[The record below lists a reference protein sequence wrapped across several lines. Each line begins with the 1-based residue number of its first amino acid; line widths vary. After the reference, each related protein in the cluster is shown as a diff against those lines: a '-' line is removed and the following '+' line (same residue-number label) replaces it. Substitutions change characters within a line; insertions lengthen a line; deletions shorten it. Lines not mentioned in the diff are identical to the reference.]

1 MHFEDLRIYVYINIV
16 IYIYTYI
23 HALCITCVYIYI
35 LYIHVCTYVRTYIHT
50 YITLHSTTLH
60 TILFHTIPYH
70 YIPYHTVPLLYIP
83 FHTIPFHSIPYHTLH
98 THTLKFLDFPN
109 HFLST
114 LTLGDAATSSARGAS
129 ARKPPTS
136 SVSPVYSSWD
146 RWGLVLSH
154 RKIPKW
160 LSQKTKTYHTKL
172 YLVGGFNM
180 SNIRRKNC
188 AEPLPHH
195 RPYVWYCMV
204 YVLPLRRM
212 HIFPFGLQF
221 KPYLVFVYWCWWYI
235 NIIPDL
241 DGLCVLGTHQN
252 RATRKSCRLLSIKL
266 AVFSPSRSV

>member
-1 MHFEDLRIYVYINIV
+1 MQ
-16 IYIYTYI
+16 
-23 HALCITCVYIYI
+23 
-35 LYIHVCTYVRTYIHT
+35 
-50 YITLHSTTLH
+50 LH
-60 TILFHTIPYH
+60 PQQ
-70 YIPYHTVPLLYIP
+70 
-83 FHTIPFHSIPYHTLH
+83 
-98 THTLKFLDFPN
+98 
-109 HFLST
+109 
-114 LTLGDAATSSARGAS
+114 GARL
-129 ARKPPTS
+129 PE
-136 SVSPVYSSWD
+136 
-146 RWGLVLSH
+146 SH
-154 RKIPKW
+154 RLLQCLQFILPGQTVGAWCCHISIPKW

-266 AVFSPSRSV
+266 AVSSPSRSV